1 MDPVTISRR
10 IAKLPYAAVRRP
22 FAFFDDRLLA
32 RYWNEDAI
40 LRSGF
45 GRLLGLIDRFAG
57 WLVADGTISRRDH
70 DPRGRTGPTSA
81 AQEQAA
87 QEQAAAPPEEDSQH
101 VPDAADT
108 PAETGQPV
116 TEELARHGLAAR
128 EPAAE
133 PGTSAGPA
141 AARTVDVTFTLPGE
155 VGAGNVA
162 LCGDF
167 NDWSAGNIALQR
179 GSDGAWQV
187 TLPLEPGRSYRYRYL
202 LDGERWENAWQADW
216 YEPNGFGSTNS
227 VVIVDFPEHTLE
239 LAA

>member
-10 IAKLPYAAVRRP
+10 LAKLPYAAVRRP

-45 GRLLGLIDRFAG
+45 GRLLGSMDRFAG
-57 WLVADGTISRRDH
+57 WLLADDTISQCGRDLL
-70 DPRGRTGPTSA
+70 GRTGPTSDA
-81 AQEQAA
+81 REQAA
-87 QEQAAAPPEEDSQH
+87 REQAAAPAGEDSQR
-101 VPDAADT
+101 VPAAADA

-116 TEELARHGLAAR
+116 AAQLARLAAR
-128 EPAAE
+128 EPAAQ
-133 PGTSAGPA
+133 PGTPAEPA

-155 VGAGNVA
+155 VGAGNVV

-179 GSDGAWQV
+179 GSDGAWEV

-216 YEPNGFGSTNS
+216 YEPNAFGSTNS
-227 VVIVDFPEHTLE
+227 VVNVDCPERTLE

>member
-1 MDPVTISRR
+1 MSVFPSG
-10 IAKLPYAAVRRP
+10 YAAVRRP

-32 RYWNEDAI
+32 RYWNENAI

-45 GRLLGLIDRFAG
+45 GRLLGSMDRFAG
-57 WLVADGTISRRDH
+57 WLLADDTISRRGRDLL
-70 DPRGRTGPTSA
+70 GRTGA
-81 AQEQAA
+81 NRDAWEQPA

-101 VPDAADT
+101 VPDAADA

-116 TEELARHGLAAR
+116 AEELARHGLAAR
-128 EPAAE
+128 EPAAQ

-141 AARTVDVTFTLPGE
+141 MARTVDVIFTLPGE

-167 NDWSAGNIALQR
+167 NDWSAENIALQR

-187 TLPLEPGRSYRYRYL
+187 TLPLQPGRSYRFRYL
-202 LDGERWENAWQADW
+202 LDGERWENAWQADR
-216 YEPNGFGSTNS
+216 YEPNVFGSTNS

>member
-1 MDPVTISRR
+1 MDPVTLSRR
-10 IAKLPYAAVRRP
+10 LAKLPYAAVRRP
-22 FAFFDDRLLA
+22 LAFFDDRLLA

-45 GRLLGLIDRFAG
+45 GRLLGLMGRFAG
-57 WLVADGTISRRDH
+57 WLLADDTISQRDR
-70 DPRGRTGPTSA
+70 DLPGRTGPTSDA
-81 AQEQAA
+81 WEQAA

-101 VPDAADT
+101 VPDAADA
-108 PAETGQPV
+108 PAETGRPV
-116 TEELARHGLAAR
+116 AAELARPGLAAGQ
-128 EPAAE
+128 PAAQ
-133 PGTSAGPA
+133 PGTSAET

-155 VGAGNVA
+155 VGAGSVV

-167 NDWSAGNIALQR
+167 NDWSAENIALHR

-216 YEPNGFGSTNS
+216 YEPNAFGSTNS
-227 VVIVDFPEHTLE
+227 VVIVGFPEHTLE